1 MRKMLLGTLLVVFL
15 CSSVF
20 SQNTPCANMPAGRQG
35 SEQMQGR
42 QPDQMSPQQTPAG
55 GMMMKGDMMQMC
67 APMMKHMMGQ
77 TIVTRDIMQL
87 MKEIIQVEQKI
98 VRGLNAKERKQVL
111 AELDQKLEKLD
122 RMMDD
127 MRSGMM
133 QGQQPS
139 ASPQSPGKGPGEPQQ
154 APSGHVH

>member
-1 MRKMLLGTLLVVFL
+1 MNKMLLGTLLVVFL

-20 SQNTPCANMPAGRQG
+20 AQDTPCANMPAGRQG
-35 SEQMQGR
+35 PGQMQGR
-42 QPDQMSPQQTPAG
+42 QPGLMSPQQTPAG

-77 TIVTRDIMQL
+77 TIMTRDIMQL

-98 VRGLNAKERKQVL
+98 VRGLDAQERKQVL
-111 AELDQKLEKLD
+111 AELDLKLRRID

-133 QGQQPS
+133 QDPQPPV
-139 ASPQSPGKGPGEPQQ
+139 SPRVPGKGPGAPQQ